1 MIYIYNKYKQ
11 SKSTVDILDQGPQF
25 VYHCVS
31 PIDVITILSD
41 DRNTFPETFS
51 IKRWLQSRLTWQK

>member
-31 PIDVITILSD
+31 PIDVITILRD

-51 IKRWLQSRLTWQK
+51 IKR